1 MYAPACTL
9 CPVQLCKINGDAGQY
24 TFMSVQGVARPESGM
39 NVYGLTLPL
48 TLQDL
53 AQGTM
58 CMQGH
63 TCVCHKVMMMH
74 RLLTFKTEV
83 GVSSSFA
90 TKGGLLEK
98 TFDLSLVLF

>member
-39 NVYGLTLPL
+39 NMYGPAAPFILK
-48 TLQDL
+48 DL

-58 CMQGH
+58 CTQYAGAYMGDSMPNH
-63 TCVCHKVMMMH
+63 
-74 RLLTFKTEV
+74 
-83 GVSSSFA
+83 
-90 TKGGLLEK
+90 
-98 TFDLSLVLF
+98 